1 MTQVEDDK
9 GREADARAATAAA
22 AAPPAASPQASR
34 DARITRRIA
43 VWLGIVLFAL
53 LGLVAV
59 SPFWAPA
66 VAPLLPWGEKTA
78 IADSRYQGLAGRV
91 AVLEQRPSPTPVD
104 LGAVKSAEAALG
116 QRLDR
121 LEAAEKSTSRET
133 ADAEARAAIASIKER
148 LAGIDGQVASQ
159 RTATDAMQQ
168 DLSRL
173 GDSSTSL
180 GKRMTAV
187 EQQVREEKSA
197 DRSDAALLLALLQ
210 MREAVTAA
218 RPFPGEY
225 AAFQALARDRP
236 DLTAAAAPLAAA
248 AREGIAGR
256 EVLKERLAALADRI
270 AETAEPASGD
280 NWWDEALARLRG
292 LVSIR
297 HLGAPPSGPEAVVAG
312 AQTMLAGGD
321 LKGAVAAI
329 GTLDGAD
336 AKLAEPWL
344 RMARGRLEAEQ
355 ALARLQEMLVARLG
369 GLPGPAQEASPNAN
383 PAPAKT
389 GSP

>member
-9 GREADARAATAAA
+9 GHEAEAPA
-22 AAPPAASPQASR
+22 AAPPSAAAPASR
-34 DARITRRIA
+34 DGRGARRIA
-43 VWLGIVLFAL
+43 VWLGIVLFAVV
-53 LGLVAV
+53 GLVAV

-66 VAPLLPWGEKTA
+66 VAPLLPWGEKA
-78 IADSRYQGLAGRV
+78 AMADLRYQGLAGRV
-91 AVLEQRPSPTPVD
+91 ATLEQRPMPAPVD
-104 LGAVKSAEAALG
+104 LGALKSAEATLG

-133 ADAEARAAIASIKER
+133 GDAQARAAIAAIKER
-148 LAGIDGQVASQ
+148 LTAIDGQVASQ
-159 RTATDAMQQ
+159 RTATETIAQ

-173 GDSSTSL
+173 GDSATSL
-180 GKRMTAV
+180 GKRVVAI
-187 EQQVREEKSA
+187 EQQMREEKNA
-197 DRSDAALLLALLQ
+197 DRSDAAMLLALLQ

-225 AAFQALARDRP
+225 AAFQALARDRT

-256 EVLKERLAALADRI
+256 EVLKERLAALGDQI
-270 AETAEPASGD
+270 AEAAEPASDGS
-280 NWWDEALARLRG
+280 WWDEALARLRG

-297 HLGAPPSGPEAVVAG
+297 HIGAPPSGPEAVVAG
-312 AQTMLAGGD
+312 AQTMLGGGD
-321 LKGAVAAI
+321 LKSAVAAI
-329 GTLDGAD
+329 ATLEGAD

-369 GLPGPAQEASPNAN
+369 GLPGTSQSATPAAATAPT
-383 PAPAKT
+383 PAKT
-389 GSP
+389 GTP